1 MQCKYLPAKKVISFQ
16 PDQLL
21 QLLITEAVTRAQGK
35 ANGQSWVSP
44 RAGLAMVMLV
54 PRQ

>member
-16 PDQLL
+16 PDQLS
-21 QLLITEAVTRAQGK
+21 QLLITDVVTRAQGE
-35 ANGQSWVSP
+35 AHGQSWVRP
-44 RAGLAMVMLV
+44 RAGLAMV